1 MRYQSELDRINK
13 SNENKK
19 SEKEIVDDYLRKL
32 KIELAMSNYTNGWY
46 VKWVED
52 KIKEIESRNDY

>member
-13 SNENKK
+13 LNDTKK
-19 SEKEIVDDYLRKL
+19 TEKEIVDDYLRKL

-52 KIKEIESRNDY
+52 KIKEIESRND

>member
-13 SNENKK
+13 TNENNK
-19 SEKEIVDDYLRKL
+19 SEKEIVESYLKKL
-32 KIELAMSNYTNGWY
+32 KVELAMSNYNDGWY

>member
-19 SEKEIVDDYLRKL
+19 SEKEIVDEYLRKL
-32 KIELAMSNYTNGWY
+32 KVELAMANYSNGWY

>member
-13 SNENKK
+13 TNENNKT
-19 SEKEIVDDYLRKL
+19 EKDIVETYLKKL
-32 KIELAMSNYTNGWY
+32 KTELIMSNYNDGWY

>member
-1 MRYQSELDRINK
+1 MRYQSELNRINK
-13 SNENKK
+13 SNENNKT
-19 SEKEIVDDYLRKL
+19 EKDIVEDYLKKL
-32 KIELAMSNYTNGWY
+32 KTELVMSNYNDGWY

>member
-19 SEKEIVDDYLRKL
+19 TEKEIVDEYLRKL
-32 KIELAMSNYTNGWY
+32 KVELAMANYSNGWY

-52 KIKEIESRNDY
+52 KIKEIESRND

>member
-1 MRYQSELDRINK
+1 MRYQSELVRINK

-46 VKWVED
+46 IKWVED
-52 KIKEIESRNDY
+52 KIKEIESRNDC

>member
-13 SNENKK
+13 TNENNK
-19 SEKEIVDDYLRKL
+19 SEKEIVDEYLRKL
-32 KIELAMSNYTNGWY
+32 KVELAMANYSNGWY

>member
-13 SNENKK
+13 SNETKK
-19 SEKEIVDDYLRKL
+19 TEKEIVDDYLRKL
-32 KIELAMSNYTNGWY
+32 KIELAMSNYINGWY

-52 KIKEIESRNDY
+52 KIKEIENRNDC

>member
-13 SNENKK
+13 SNENNK
-19 SEKEIVDDYLRKL
+19 SEKEIVDEYLRKL
-32 KIELAMSNYTNGWY
+32 KVELAMANYSNGWY

>member
-13 SNENKK
+13 SNETKK
-19 SEKEIVDDYLRKL
+19 TEKEIVDDYLKKL
-32 KIELAMSNYTNGWY
+32 KVELAMSNYSDGWY

-52 KIKEIESRNDY
+52 KIKEIESRND

>member
-19 SEKEIVDDYLRKL
+19 TEKEIVDEYLRKL
-32 KIELAMSNYTNGWY
+32 KIELTMSNYTNG
-46 VKWVED
+46 
-52 KIKEIESRNDY
+52 

>member
-1 MRYQSELDRINK
+1 MRYQSELDRLNK

-19 SEKEIVDDYLRKL
+19 SEKEIVDEYLRKL
-32 KIELAMSNYTNGWY
+32 KVELAMANYSNGWY

-52 KIKEIESRNDY
+52 KIKEIESRND

>member
-1 MRYQSELDRINK
+1 MRYQSELGRINK

-19 SEKEIVDDYLRKL
+19 SEKEIVDEYLRKL
-32 KIELAMSNYTNGWY
+32 KVELAMANYSNGWY

>member
-13 SNENKK
+13 LNDTKK
-19 SEKEIVDDYLRKL
+19 TEKEIVDDYLRKL

-52 KIKEIESRNDY
+52 KIKEIENRND

>member
-19 SEKEIVDDYLRKL
+19 SEKEIVDEYLRKL

-52 KIKEIESRNDY
+52 KIKEIESRND

>member
-13 SNENKK
+13 SNEDNKT
-19 SEKEIVDDYLRKL
+19 EKDIVEAYLKKL
-32 KIELAMSNYTNGWY
+32 KTELVMSNYSDGWY

-52 KIKEIESRNDY
+52 KIKEIENRNDY

>member
-13 SNENKK
+13 SNENNKT
-19 SEKEIVDDYLRKL
+19 EKDIVEDYLKKL
-32 KIELAMSNYTNGWY
+32 KVELAMSNYNDGWY

-52 KIKEIESRNDY
+52 KIKEIESRND

>member
-13 SNENKK
+13 SNENNKT
-19 SEKEIVDDYLRKL
+19 EKDIVEDYLKKL
-32 KIELAMSNYTNGWY
+32 KVELVMSNYNNGWY

-52 KIKEIESRNDY
+52 KIKEIESRND

>member
-19 SEKEIVDDYLRKL
+19 TEKEIVDEYLRKL
-32 KIELAMSNYTNGWY
+32 KIELAMSNYANGWY